1 MLDQTVVAKLKETY
15 SQLHPL
21 LFHRSLER
29 SKTNGDLFDII
40 DTVPK
45 VYPLLWNEEDN
56 RWSTVSDPYLI
67 EQFLSDFK

>member
-45 VYPLLWNEEDN
+45 V
-56 RWSTVSDPYLI
+56 
-67 EQFLSDFK
+67 